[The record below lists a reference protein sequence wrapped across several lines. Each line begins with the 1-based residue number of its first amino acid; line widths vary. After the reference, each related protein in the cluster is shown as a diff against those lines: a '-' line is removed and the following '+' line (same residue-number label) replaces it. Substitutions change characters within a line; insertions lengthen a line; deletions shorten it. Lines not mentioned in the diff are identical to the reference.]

1 MDDTLLKMNRQTGEF
16 QVYYSKSSTWRWY
29 TYVTNVRAIAI
40 VSALSVVIMLLGY
53 QAAVTPGIDGARLTL
68 ACSAMTGLYLSYIAI
83 ALIEGVYRKKVP
95 VEPKQLLDSFV
106 NPYFVM
112 PLPIEGKRGRTY
124 FYIEDKDNAYVLAT
138 RTPDYTAFAGH
149 KMLEGKR
156 YLVVDGN
163 IKMIDFEFCS
173 KTASEIAEIIVDKHS
188 VFLNNSIESV
198 RKRNQLYKAMMTEIC
213 S

>member
-1 MDDTLLKMNRQTGEF
+1 MADTLLKMNRQTGEF
-16 QVYYSKSSTWRWY
+16 QAYYSNRSTSWY
-29 TYVTNVRAIAI
+29 TCETNVRFIVIAF
-40 VSALSVVIMLLGY
+40 VLAVVVMLGY
-53 QAAVTPGIDGARLTL
+53 YLSAVTSGIDGTRLAL
-68 ACSAMTGLYLSYIAI
+68 ASAVATGLYLSSIAI
-83 ALIEGVYRKKVP
+83 SLIEGVYTKRVSI
-95 VEPKQLLDSFV
+95 EPKSLLDSSV

-112 PLPIEGKRGRTY
+112 YLPIRGRRGETY
-124 FYIEDKDNAYVLAT
+124 FYIEDKDNAYVLDAT
-138 RTPDYTAFAGH
+138 DNFFNWLVMST
-149 KMLEGKR
+149 GKG

-198 RKRNQLYKAMMTEIC
+198 RKRNKLYKAMMTEIC